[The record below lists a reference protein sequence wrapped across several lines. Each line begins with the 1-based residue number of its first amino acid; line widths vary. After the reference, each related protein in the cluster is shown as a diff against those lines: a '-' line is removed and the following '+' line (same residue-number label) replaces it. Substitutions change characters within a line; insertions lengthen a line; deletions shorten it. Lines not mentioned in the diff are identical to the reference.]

1 MRTATEKY
9 NAVLEGK
16 FAKAEFVRQMRLEFP
31 QLITQFNGFDDSVT
45 ILKNR
50 GMIFEA
56 KKEDKKIKPL
66 EDNLPLEAIDRGVD
80 VELTAMGID
89 PTGVVTKEQYM
100 QAKKRAVSNLQ
111 KNQTH
116 YIDLIAKESPS
127 VDKNDKMKETKRG
140 AKDVDSKNQMKNATL
155 KEGVEE
161 ADAIPTEPG
170 VPGERASNHE
180 RKMVLKQII
189 DFLTVKGHPETGFTV
204 STDDALS
211 YIKTHRDDIFNGTVD
226 YNNIE
231 AVWGDYDEFESVNR
245 RDELAVD
252 RMGRPKIDTE
262 PSRFKGRDK
271 SILRT
276 QSDKEDEVE
285 EAVNAYTPGDMFSTD
300 FDYEGMLKA
309 GLKIRINTPI
319 DTMQKIYDS
328 FEDVNY
334 HRENAHLYEVMEA
347 IKEGDKSAALD
358 HLKMFR
364 KEIKETLSG
373 LIEGVF
379 PIRERDA
386 DYVPRNGAAVN
397 EYRGSGD
404 EIIEVIKG
412 MAMEMDG
419 DEIEAAMEV
428 MEFIG
433 EHYKID
439 FEFGR
444 AGGGNYGRNQGAPYE
459 ENVKEAEVQSHTDE
473 LEDATFPVAEAF
485 KKVGIDMSKDV
496 HVHYTDGGPPGLG
509 AGQLKDLGTQS
520 PEKVIKMLEAKRLQE
535 IEQYKEDSKDAG
547 YEMEYPVMYEYVYY
561 AGEKFMPKTEDGV
574 KEFKLTWSI
583 FEGESYDI
591 FQESS
596 GVSEK
601 KGKDHDGDGDVDGD
615 DYKAAKDKAIKKA
628 MGKDVEEAAIPE
640 KNITLADAL
649 ERYSLGELLD
659 TAEEFYRDQE
669 ENDSADMSAQFAR
682 QFRKSLDD
690 FDGGID
696 RNPDLAETKKGKNLR
711 EAVKAIISKVL
722 EEGTINE
729 AATNE
734 LARIADD
741 YAGFEGMKGAI
752 LDLQNLVTDIEAYY
766 DKTRDKIQKVYDKLG
781 EIRNEEGLKVGGF
794 LAPAIETAF
803 MKDLRPVTKQGFT
816 KGLDQPKVKVL
827 SQADVDAHNSGERPL
842 GEDEFSPEPKK
853 TVYTPNI

>member
-140 AKDVDSKNQMKNATL
+140 AKDVDTKNQMKNATL

-189 DFLTVKGHPETGFTV
+189 DFLTVKGHPKTGFTV

-231 AVWGDYDEFESVNR
+231 DVWGDYDEFESVNR

-252 RMGRPKIDTE
+252 RMGRPKIDSE

-271 SILRT
+271 SRLRT
-276 QSDKEDEVE
+276 QSDEEDDVQETEAEYLAKKDAAIKKAMGKEDEVE

-309 GLKIRINTPI
+309 GLKIRINTPV

-334 HRENAHLYEVMEA
+334 HRENAHLYDVIEA
-347 IKEGDKSAALD
+347 VKEGDKGAALD
-358 HLKMFR
+358 ALKRFR
-364 KEIKETLSG
+364 KEIKDTMSD
-373 LIEGVF
+373 IFEGAF
-379 PIRERDA
+379 PVRERDES
-386 DYVPRNGAAVN
+386 YVPRNGVVKERVATLDNFISLIQDKA
-397 EYRGSGD
+397 GDSGFP
-404 EIIEVIKG
+404 EE
-412 MAMEMDG
+412 E
-419 DEIEAAMEV
+419 EAMEV
-428 MEFIG
+428 IEAIADHYGIKIQIGGLVGEKKVEVTELKDVEDGRDIGGKIIEF
-433 EHYKID
+433 
-439 FEFGR
+439 
-444 AGGGNYGRNQGAPYE
+444 AGGK
-459 ENVKEAEVQSHTDE
+459 NVDVNVVYHRYKTKEFYDI
-473 LEDATFPVAEAF
+473 PVEKA
-485 KKVGIDMSKDV
+485 IDITNEYID
-496 HVHYTDGGPPGLG
+496 
-509 AGQLKDLGTQS
+509 QNDLTQAS
-520 PEKVIKMLEAKRLQE
+520 T
-535 IEQYKEDSKDAG
+535 
-547 YEMEYPVMYEYVYY
+547 
-561 AGEKFMPKTEDGV
+561 GEKDYILMIDDGDA
-574 KEFKLTWSI
+574 SI
-583 FEGESYDI
+583 DI
-591 FQESS
+591 KKADDKKWDSDE
-596 GVSEK
+596 VIALAEK
-601 KGKDHDGDGDVDGD
+601 KGKDHDGDGDIDKD
-615 DYKAAKDKAIKKA
+615 DYMAAKDKAIKKA
-628 MGKDVEEAAIPE
+628 
-640 KNITLADAL
+640 T
-649 ERYSLGELLD
+649 
-659 TAEEFYRDQE
+659 
-669 ENDSADMSAQFAR
+669 
-682 QFRKSLDD
+682 
-690 FDGGID
+690 
-696 RNPDLAETKKGKNLR
+696 GKNLR

-816 KGLDQPKVKVL
+816 KGLDQPKVRVL

>member
-1 MRTATEKY
+1 
-9 NAVLEGK
+9 
-16 FAKAEFVRQMRLEFP
+16 
-31 QLITQFNGFDDSVT
+31 
-45 ILKNR
+45 
-50 GMIFEA
+50 
-56 KKEDKKIKPL
+56 
-66 EDNLPLEAIDRGVD
+66 
-80 VELTAMGID
+80 
-89 PTGVVTKEQYM
+89 
-100 QAKKRAVSNLQ
+100 
-111 KNQTH
+111 
-116 YIDLIAKESPS
+116 
-127 VDKNDKMKETKRG
+127 
-140 AKDVDSKNQMKNATL
+140 
-155 KEGVEE
+155 
-161 ADAIPTEPG
+161 
-170 VPGERASNHE
+170 
-180 RKMVLKQII
+180 
-189 DFLTVKGHPETGFTV
+189 
-204 STDDALS
+204 
-211 YIKTHRDDIFNGTVD
+211 
-226 YNNIE
+226 
-231 AVWGDYDEFESVNR
+231 
-245 RDELAVD
+245 
-252 RMGRPKIDTE
+252 
-262 PSRFKGRDK
+262 
-271 SILRT
+271 
-276 QSDKEDEVE
+276 
-285 EAVNAYTPGDMFSTD
+285 
-300 FDYEGMLKA
+300 
-309 GLKIRINTPI
+309 
-319 DTMQKIYDS
+319 
-328 FEDVNY
+328 
-334 HRENAHLYEVMEA
+334 
-347 IKEGDKSAALD
+347 
-358 HLKMFR
+358 
-364 KEIKETLSG
+364 
-373 LIEGVF
+373 
-379 PIRERDA
+379 
-386 DYVPRNGAAVN
+386 
-397 EYRGSGD
+397 
-404 EIIEVIKG
+404 
-412 MAMEMDG
+412 
-419 DEIEAAMEV
+419 MEV

-596 GVSEK
+596 EVSEK

>member
-140 AKDVDSKNQMKNATL
+140 AKDVDTKNQMKNATL

-189 DFLTVKGHPETGFTV
+189 DFLTVKGHPKTGFTV

-231 AVWGDYDEFESVNR
+231 DVWGDYDEFESVNR

-252 RMGRPKIDTE
+252 RMGRPKIDSE

-271 SILRT
+271 SRLRT
-276 QSDKEDEVE
+276 QSDEEDDVQETEAEYLAKKDAAIKKAMGKEDEVE

-309 GLKIRINTPI
+309 GLKIRINTPV

-334 HRENAHLYEVMEA
+334 HRENAHLYDVIEA
-347 IKEGDKSAALD
+347 VKEGDKGAALD
-358 HLKMFR
+358 ALKRFR
-364 KEIKETLSG
+364 KEIKDTMSD
-373 LIEGVF
+373 IFEGAF
-379 PIRERDA
+379 PVRERDES
-386 DYVPRNGAAVN
+386 YVPRNGVVKERVATLDNFISLIQDKA
-397 EYRGSGD
+397 GDSGFP
-404 EIIEVIKG
+404 EE
-412 MAMEMDG
+412 E
-419 DEIEAAMEV
+419 EAMEV
-428 MEFIG
+428 IEAIADHYGIKIQIGGLVGEKKVEVTELKDVEDGRDIGGKIIEF
-433 EHYKID
+433 
-439 FEFGR
+439 
-444 AGGGNYGRNQGAPYE
+444 AGGK
-459 ENVKEAEVQSHTDE
+459 NVDVNVVYHRYKTKEFYDI
-473 LEDATFPVAEAF
+473 PVEKA
-485 KKVGIDMSKDV
+485 IDITNKYID
-496 HVHYTDGGPPGLG
+496 
-509 AGQLKDLGTQS
+509 QNDLTQAS
-520 PEKVIKMLEAKRLQE
+520 T
-535 IEQYKEDSKDAG
+535 
-547 YEMEYPVMYEYVYY
+547 
-561 AGEKFMPKTEDGV
+561 GEKDYILMIDDGDA
-574 KEFKLTWSI
+574 SI
-583 FEGESYDI
+583 DI
-591 FQESS
+591 KKADDKKWDSDE
-596 GVSEK
+596 VIALAEK
-601 KGKDHDGDGDVDGD
+601 KGKDHDGDGDIDKD
-615 DYKAAKDKAIKKA
+615 DYMAAKDKAIKKA
-628 MGKDVEEAAIPE
+628 
-640 KNITLADAL
+640 T
-649 ERYSLGELLD
+649 
-659 TAEEFYRDQE
+659 
-669 ENDSADMSAQFAR
+669 
-682 QFRKSLDD
+682 
-690 FDGGID
+690 
-696 RNPDLAETKKGKNLR
+696 GKNLR

-816 KGLDQPKVKVL
+816 KGLDQPKVRVL